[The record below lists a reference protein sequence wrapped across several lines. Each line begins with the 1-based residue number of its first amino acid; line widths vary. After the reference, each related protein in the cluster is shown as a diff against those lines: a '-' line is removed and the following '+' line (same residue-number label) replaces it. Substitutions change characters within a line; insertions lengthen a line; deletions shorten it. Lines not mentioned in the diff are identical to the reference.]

1 MKEQLKQIEADVQ
14 DILERLEELRQK
26 SKDDEFENE
35 ISYSP
40 GYFPAKKGD
49 EYHTPRVYENIQQ
62 KWANDK
68 QDLWWQ
74 NMGLIC
80 RTREEAEFVVRK
92 KEAYCKLVT
101 RISELNGGW
110 VPNWEDD
117 EYKYH
122 FYLESDTDSLKIV
135 GKIYV
140 RILPDE
146 LHFESRQRGI
156 ILHRELGVDLI
167 KLAIW
172 GIE

>member
-1 MKEQLKQIEADVQ
+1 MKEQLKQIEADIKGV
-14 DILERLEELRQK
+14 LERLEELKQK

-74 NMGLIC
+74 NMGSIC

-92 KEAYCKLVT
+92 KEAYCKLVM

-110 VPNWEDD
+110 VPNWENPH
-117 EYKYH
+117 EYRYFFSLYH
-122 FYLESDTDSLKIV
+122 ASVE
-135 GKIYV
+135 
-140 RILPDE
+140 ILDWYYQVHHDE
-146 LHFESRQRGI
+146 LYLKDRRTGEK
-156 ILHRELGVDLI
+156 LLEELGEDLI